1 MLDDMTSY
9 TRTFLIGRLSGKN
22 LKHILDS
29 ESLGAKGSI
38 HDKHESVNANME
50 G

>member
-29 ESLGAKGSI
+29 LGAKGSI